1 MMPDSARYRHAC
13 LRKNRHAHAY
23 RMGVNS
29 VVEVGVS
36 VNAHGGGSFLT
47 QLTAQAG
54 AHVMAVIWPSAGSFL
69 IAGIVA
75 SAHRDAA

>member
-1 MMPDSARYRHAC
+1 MLTA
-13 LRKNRHAHAY
+13 
-23 RMGVNS
+23 
-29 VVEVGVS
+29 
-36 VNAHGGGSFLT
+36 GGSFLT